1 MTGLGAHLRSVAVHS
16 RFTSGAYG
24 PELVKV
30 MSDAFDR
37 AWSDFA
43 PRPKNETLAKSLMAS
58 AIIEALESGDRDEAS
73 LVRKA
78 TVTLMKAIKIDPES
92 LDAAAG

>member
-1 MTGLGAHLRSVAVHS
+1 MPS

-30 MSDAFDR
+30 MTSALDR
-37 AWSDFA
+37 AWDDFE
-43 PRPKNETLAKSLMAS
+43 PRPKNLSLARSLMAS
-58 AIIEALESGDRDEAS
+58 AIIEAVEAGDRDEQS

-78 TVTLMKAIKIDPES
+78 TVTLIKAIKVDPE
-92 LDAAAG
+92 LLNAAAGQTGKPGLL

>member
-1 MTGLGAHLRSVAVHS
+1 MPS

-24 PELVKV
+24 PELVKA

-37 AWSDFA
+37 AWADFA
-43 PRPKNETLAKSLMAS
+43 PRPKNETLARSLMAS
-58 AIIEALESGDRDEAS
+58 AIVEAVEAGDRDDAS

-78 TVTLMKAIKIDPES
+78 TVTLIKAIKIDPNL
-92 LDAAAG
+92 LDGASAGEA